1 MGKLPPQKDPNFGNG
16 EVGGDKSWDQPV
28 HATDGNGNPI
38 TISFGRGNNTGQNL
52 VQSGHVD
59 GTSFYGDK
67 EKGIKPGH
75 DHYDKQGNTRKGG
88 DRGGYN

>member
-1 MGKLPPQKDPNFGNG
+1 MGKLPPQKDPNFG
-16 EVGGDKSWDQPV
+16 
-28 HATDGNGNPI
+28 
-38 TISFGRGNNTGQNL
+38 NL